1 MQQKRVLVVDDEEPV
16 RYLMTNVFQSAGY
29 RVECASNGREALEM
43 MTGPGPDLVTLDLMM
58 PDLTGWEVIEEL
70 RGRPDPPTV
79 VLVSGATDGLNQKR
93 PLPFYVGGVV
103 NKPFLPRDLL
113 EICDSVLR
121 ERGREAPS
129 NERRRVAR
137 RDIVMDV
144 RVAPSVGTPM
154 LRGKLTDLSPLG
166 AEVEVGTSVSVGQT
180 VRVAFRFPGRDR
192 ALLIDGK
199 VQYSTP
205 RGPFWACGLEFQN
218 VAPLVQEEL
227 GSLLDIPFTIPRRVP
242 KDV

>member
-1 MQQKRVLVVDDEEPV
+1 VHQKRVLVVDDEEPV

-29 RVECASNGREALEM
+29 KVETAKNGREALAM
-43 MTGPGPDLVTLDLMM
+43 MDGPGPDLVTLDLMM
-58 PDLTGWEVIEEL
+58 PDITGWEVIEQL
-70 RGRPDPPTV
+70 RSRPDPPTV
-79 VLVSGATDGLNQKR
+79 VLVSGATDGLSSRR

-129 NERRRVAR
+129 NERRRIPR

-180 VRVAFRFPGRDR
+180 VRLAFRFPGRDR

-205 RGPFWACGLEFQN
+205 RGPLWACGLEFLN
-218 VAPLVQEEL
+218 IAPLVQEEL
-227 GSLLDIPFTIPRRVP
+227 GSLLDIPVTTLRRPP

>member
-1 MQQKRVLVVDDEEPV
+1 VQQKRVLVVDDEEPV

-29 RVECASNGREALEM
+29 RVECAKNGREALEM
-43 MTGPGPDLVTLDLMM
+43 MTAPSPDLVTLDLMM

-180 VRVAFRFPGRDR
+180 VRLAFRFPGRDR

-227 GSLLDIPFTIPRRVP
+227 GSLLDIPFTIPRRIP